1 MTNNMITTTYFPP
14 PSLINTQIPPPSSV
28 RLYILFQGAWKVD
41 SEKGSEAGSASSIS
55 NGDKDRSLP
64 TEEPQTAATNG
75 VKGPKKPAKKTPQ
88 LSQQKSKQSQKI

>member
-14 PSLINTQIPPPSSV
+14 PSLINTQIPPPLSV
-28 RLYILFQGAWKVD
+28 SQVLFQGAWKVD

-64 TEEPQTAATNG
+64 TEEPQTGATNG
-75 VKGPKKPAKKTPQ
+75 VKAPKKPAKKTPQ
-88 LSQQKSKQSQKI
+88 LTQQKSKQSQKI